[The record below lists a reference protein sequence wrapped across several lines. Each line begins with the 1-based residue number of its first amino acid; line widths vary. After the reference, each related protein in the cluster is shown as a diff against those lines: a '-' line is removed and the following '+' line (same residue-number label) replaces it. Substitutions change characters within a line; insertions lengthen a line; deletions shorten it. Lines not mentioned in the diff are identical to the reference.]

1 MTTRFAA
8 LEART
13 VGAVFSRLAN
23 VEVALGGASVRAIFD
38 NDYALAAVGDF
49 GMAGSAPVLT
59 LASAAV
65 PAEWLGAA
73 VVVNSKNF
81 AVSEHKPD
89 GTGISLLI
97 LVAAP

>member
-1 MTTRFAA
+1 MTEDISAFFSVTEFARA
-8 LEART
+8 VTLNGVT
-13 VGAVFSRLAN
+13 VS
-23 VEVALGGASVRAIFD
+23 AIFD

-65 PAEWLGAA
+65 PADWLGAA
-73 VVVNSKNF
+73 VVVNGKNF
-81 AVSEHKPD
+81 AVTEHKPD

>member
-1 MTTRFAA
+1 MTEDLSAFFSVGEFA
-8 LEART
+8 T
-13 VGAVFSRLAN
+13 AVTLSG
-23 VEVALGGASVRAIFD
+23 VPVSAIFD

-59 LASAAV
+59 LASSAV
-65 PAEWLGAA
+65 PADWLGAA
-73 VVVNSKNF
+73 AVVNGKNF

-97 LVAAP
+97 LVAV

>member
-1 MTTRFAA
+1 MTTPFSA

-23 VEVALGGASVRAIFD
+23 VEVTLGGASVRAIFD
-38 NDYALAAVGDF
+38 NDYALGAVGDF
-49 GMAGSAPVLT
+49 GMASSAPVLT

-65 PAEWLGAA
+65 PADWLGAEVA
-73 VVVNSKNF
+73 VNGKNF
-81 AVSEHKPD
+81 TAVEHKPD

-97 LVAAP
+97 LVAA